1 MTAHTGT
8 ASVTVVEMQP
18 QPPRPKSS
26 RPFVIAA
33 ITGAVGVVPTFVL
46 MTLAL
51 DYSGPGPLFIHLL
64 GFALFAVWLA
74 CVAAVPVGLI
84 GAIVRR
90 AR

>member
-1 MTAHTGT
+1 M

-18 QPPRPKSS
+18 QPSRPKSP

-33 ITGAVGVVPTFVL
+33 IAGAVGVVPAFVL

-51 DYSGPGPLFIHLL
+51 DYSGPAPLFIHLL
-64 GFALFAVWLA
+64 GFALFVVWLA
-74 CVAAVPVGLI
+74 CVVALPVGLI

-90 AR
+90 AKRP